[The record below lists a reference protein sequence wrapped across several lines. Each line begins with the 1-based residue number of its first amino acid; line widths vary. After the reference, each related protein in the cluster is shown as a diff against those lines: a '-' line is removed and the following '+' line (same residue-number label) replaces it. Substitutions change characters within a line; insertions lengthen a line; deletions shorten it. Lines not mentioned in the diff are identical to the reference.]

1 MLSYLSC
8 YFWSSDAVG
17 NSNPTDNVE
26 ITTAHVGEAKKN
38 LCSAETT
45 WVLVNRDAVS
55 HFMCDSRSQVPAS
68 LRTPMLRKN

>member
-8 YFWSSDAVG
+8 YFSSSDAVG

-38 LCSAETT
+38 LCSVETT

-55 HFMCDSRSQVPAS
+55 ISCAIRGARCQLLSEHRC
-68 LRTPMLRKN
+68 